1 MLDKKIVTG
10 VKHKSHRTVPSF
22 FPKQQGISANENNS
36 SSTDPI
42 QILNLAEV
50 ANPGKWQIA
59 GGGVL

>member
-42 QILNLAEV
+42 QILNLAE
-50 ANPGKWQIA
+50 AAIPESGK
-59 GGGVL
+59 